1 MATNYT
7 TNTASLKTSI
17 ADIHKLD
24 AKIIDAKKIKLN
36 GTNIEDLLSSA
47 GSNIIIDDGREVKTK
62 YDIWE
67 HAAVENE
74 DGSITVKN
82 LYVPDASG
90 WTDEFGVDFN
100 IGTGSS
106 WFISTNSSVISCVD
120 GKMYAKDDGDVSLS
134 NLGTFV
140 ANIDTSKIV
149 NGSNLFMQQVEGS
162 MIGGGDE

>member
-7 TNTASLKTSI
+7 TKTS
-17 ADIHKLD
+17 ALKATRANVDKLD
-24 AKIIDAKKIKLN
+24 AKSIDAENIKLD
-36 GTNIEDLLSSA
+36 GTNIEDLIQSS
-47 GSNIIIDDGREVKTK
+47 SVKIDDGREVKTK

-74 DGSITVKN
+74 DGSVTVKN
-82 LYVPDASG
+82 LYIPDASG

-149 NGSNLFMQQVEGS
+149 NGSNLFMQQVEGR